1 MKQKARGA
9 RDEARGKA
17 RGAKGEPRETAVPKA
32 TTRAREPA
40 EPFRTGTVAI
50 VGRPNVGKSTLL
62 NRVVGAHV
70 AITSRKAQ
78 TTRHRIMGL
87 FTDKRSQFIFVDT
100 PGFQTQHQNALN
112 REMNRTVG
120 QVANEVDVVVM
131 VIDASGWDERDAPVL
146 GLIPQG
152 AKVILALN
160 KVDRVE
166 DKARVVQALEESLKR
181 RDFAALVPISAEK
194 GTQVRALLYEVRKLL
209 PEAEAIYGEDEIT
222 DRPER
227 FLAAELVRERIFR
240 LLGDELPYSIAVDI
254 EQFVLDG
261 NLRRIAATIYVDR
274 PSHKAIVIGEK
285 GATLKRIG
293 TEARH
298 AMEELFGSKVFLET
312 HVKVKSGWADS
323 DVALR
328 QLGYR

>member
-1 MKQKARGA
+1 MTKAA
-9 RDEARGKA
+9 
-17 RGAKGEPRETAVPKA
+17 
-32 TTRAREPA
+32 
-40 EPFRTGTVAI
+40 FRTGTVAI

-78 TTRHRIMGL
+78 TTRHRIQGI

-100 PGFQTQHQNALN
+100 PGYQTQHQNALN
-112 REMNRTVG
+112 REMNRTVTQVLG
-120 QVANEVDVVVM
+120 QVDVIVF
-131 VIDASGWDERDAPVL
+131 VIEASGWDERDTPL
-146 GLIPQG
+146 FELLP
-152 AKVILALN
+152 AKVPVVLALN
-160 KVDRVE
+160 KVDRAT
-166 DKARVVQALEESLKR
+166 DKDKMLLTLAEVSRK
-181 RDFAALVPISAEK
+181 RDFAALVPVSAEK
-194 GTQVRALLYEVRKLL
+194 GTQVRALLDEVRKLL
-209 PEAEAIYGEDEIT
+209 PEQDAIYDEDDIT

-254 EQFVLDG
+254 ESFEVEG
-261 NLRRIAATIYVDR
+261 NLRRIHAVIFVDK
-274 PSHKAIVIGEK
+274 PGHKAIVIGEK

-298 AMEELFGSKVFLET
+298 AMETLFGSKVYLET
-312 HVKVKSGWADS
+312 HVRVKSGWADS

>member
-1 MKQKARGA
+1 MKAEK
-9 RDEARGKA
+9 EA
-17 RGAKGEPRETAVPKA
+17 
-32 TTRAREPA
+32 
-40 EPFRTGTVAI
+40 FRTGTVAI

-78 TTRHRIMGL
+78 TTRHRILGIY
-87 FTDKRSQFIFVDT
+87 TDRRAQFIFVDT
-100 PGFQTQHQNALN
+100 PGYQTQHTNALN

-120 QVANEVDVVVM
+120 QVAGEVDVIVF
-131 VIDASGWDERDAPVL
+131 VIEARGWDERDEPVL
-146 GLIPQG
+146 KLLPKNVPI
-152 AKVILALN
+152 ILALN
-160 KVDRVE
+160 KVDRVA
-166 DKARVVQALEESLKR
+166 DKGDIAKTLQDAATRH
-181 RDFAALVPISAEK
+181 DFAALVPVSAEK
-194 GTQVRALLYEVRKLL
+194 GTQVRALLEEIRKRL
-209 PEAEAIYGEDEIT
+209 PEQAAMYGEDEIT

-240 LLGDELPYSIAVDI
+240 LLGDELPYSTAVTVD
-254 EQFVLDG
+254 QFVVEG
-261 NLRRIAATIYVDR
+261 NLRRIAASIYVDR
-274 PSHKAIVIGEK
+274 PGHKAIVIGEK

-298 AMEELFGSKVFLET
+298 AMEALFGGKVFLET

-323 DVALR
+323 EAALR